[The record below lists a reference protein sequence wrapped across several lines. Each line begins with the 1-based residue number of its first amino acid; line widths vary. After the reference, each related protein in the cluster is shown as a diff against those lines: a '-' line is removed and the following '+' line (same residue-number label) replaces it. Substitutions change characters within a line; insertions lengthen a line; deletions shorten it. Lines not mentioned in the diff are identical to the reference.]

1 MEEKDIFLFIW
12 KKKILKCLPCMVYF
26 ALHHERYKVL
36 YRAIIKEKE
45 LKNQL
50 MM

>member
-1 MEEKDIFLFIW
+1 
-12 KKKILKCLPCMVYF
+12 MVYF

-36 YRAIIKEKE
+36 YGAIIMEKD